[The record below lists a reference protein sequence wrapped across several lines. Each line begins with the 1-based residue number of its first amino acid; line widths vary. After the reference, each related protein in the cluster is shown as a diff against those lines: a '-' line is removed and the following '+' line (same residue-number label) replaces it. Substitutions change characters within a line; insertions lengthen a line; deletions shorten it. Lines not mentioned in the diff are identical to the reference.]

1 MMSGSGRNQIAA
13 KRTMQKDIVKSEV
26 KVLGIDLAKQS
37 FQLRG
42 VGDAATPFCARS

>member
-13 KRTMQKDIVKSEV
+13 ERTMQKDIVKGEV
-26 KVLGIDLAKQS
+26 KVLGIDVAKQS

-42 VGDAATPFCARS
+42 AGKAGTPFCARS